1 MKKKA
6 TESVKGSSPKSV
18 KVKSLPMSAAGFEPP
33 GRGARPMKV
42 SEDPRFSQ
50 AVQNYEAGLRAMQ
63 GHKYDKAK
71 SYFEKVAAGSSP
83 ELADRASVH
92 LHSCNQQM
100 SRASNTF
107 KTPEEQYD

>member
-1 MKKKA
+1 
-6 TESVKGSSPKSV
+6 
-18 KVKSLPMSAAGFEPP
+18 
-33 GRGARPMKV
+33 MKV

-50 AVQNYEAGLRAMQ
+50 AVQNYEIGLKAMQ

-71 SYFEKVAAGSSP
+71 AYFEKVVAGPSP

-100 SRASNTF
+100 SREGVFLAIVISECAIAAAGMILF
-107 KTPEEQYD
+107 RRGRWKRQKI